1 MDGVSMSLATILHTR
16 KNPNMAIETVPDT
29 LEQPAPPPQDF
40 ASYLTEGVDDVPVD
54 VPVFADT
61 PVEELFPEDGEKKE
75 RKKEH
80 KKKMSKKM
88 KATMERFQGMLT
100 DGIAGWF
107 HQQAVVSGH
116 TEWELEQKD
125 AELIGDSVDFVLQA
139 FNLEFDFETV
149 ELKLTSIW
157 WVFLYPIAAFGIV
170 FLNKKGAVERKVA
183 QDANS

>member
-1 MDGVSMSLATILHTR
+1 MDGVFMSLATILHTR
-16 KNPNMAIETVPDT
+16 KNPNMAIETVLDT

-80 KKKMSKKM
+80 KKKMSRKM

-100 DGIAGWF
+100 DGISGWF
-107 HQQAVVSGH
+107 HQQATVTGH
-116 TEWELEQKD
+116 IEWDLDEKD
-125 AELIGDSVDFVLQA
+125 KDLLGDSIDFVAQA

-149 ELKLTSIW
+149 EVKLTSIW
-157 WVFLYPIAAFGIV
+157 WVFIYPLCAFGIV
-170 FLNKKGAVERKVA
+170 FLNKKGAVDQKVR
-183 QDANS
+183 NENN

>member
-1 MDGVSMSLATILHTR
+1 
-16 KNPNMAIETVPDT
+16 MAIETVPE
-29 LEQPAPPPQDF
+29 EQAPNPAP
-40 ASYLTEGVDDVPVD
+40 GI
-54 VPVFADT
+54 FADYLPETVAEFDSPVT
-61 PVEELFPEDGEKKE
+61 PGEIGEDVATVEALYPEDSEKKE

-116 TEWELEQKD
+116 AEWELEQKD
-125 AELIGDSVDFVLQA
+125 AELIGDSVDFILQA

-149 ELKLTSIW
+149 ELKL
-157 WVFLYPIAAFGIV
+157 
-170 FLNKKGAVERKVA
+170 
-183 QDANS
+183 

>member
-1 MDGVSMSLATILHTR
+1 
-16 KNPNMAIETVPDT
+16 MAIESIPENETSQAADASPGV
-29 LEQPAPPPQDF
+29 F
-40 ASYLTEGVDDVPVD
+40 ADYLTETVDGLDGEESTVPSVVD
-54 VPVFADT
+54 QSFPN
-61 PVEELFPEDGEKKE
+61 PSSELFPEDTEKKE

-80 KKKMSKKM
+80 KKKMSRKM

-116 TEWELEQKD
+116 AEWELEQKD

-139 FNLEFDFETV
+139 FNVEFDFETV

-170 FLNKKGAVERKVA
+170 FLNKKGAVDRKVF
-183 QDANS
+183 QSETN